1 MLALARNVKQYA
13 KGELSHVEPR
23 ARLVRLVRSSRPTL
37 EITNVR
43 MAQCTLLLALLGT
56 AAYGADVY
64 RTRAADGTITYS
76 DRPEGD
82 NSEFVVVTTPRTG
95 TAAAPQQRAQPG
107 QRAAA
112 NTENPA
118 AEPPQAAASPPPLE
132 AGPSAAELRAQ
143 RQKNCDTARER
154 LERFTLSRRLYRNNA
169 AGEREYLSDEATAEA
184 RSKAQADVQDWC
196 G

>member
-1 MLALARNVKQYA
+1 MAL
-13 KGELSHVEPR
+13 
-23 ARLVRLVRSSRPTL
+23 
-37 EITNVR
+37 
-43 MAQCTLLLALLGT
+43 CTLLLALLGT

-82 NSEFVVVTTPRTG
+82 NSEFVAATTPRTS
-95 TAAAPQQRAQPG
+95 AAATPQRNQQG
-107 QRAAA
+107 QRAAG
-112 NTENPA
+112 NA
-118 AEPPQAAASPPPLE
+118 AAGPPQAAVTPTPLE
-132 AGPSAAELRAQ
+132 AGPSAADLRAQ

-154 LERFTLSRRLYRNNA
+154 LERFQLSRRLYRTNA
-169 AGEREYLSDEATAEA
+169 AGEREYLSDEQTAEA

>member
-1 MLALARNVKQYA
+1 
-13 KGELSHVEPR
+13 
-23 ARLVRLVRSSRPTL
+23 
-37 EITNVR
+37 

-56 AAYGADVY
+56 AAFGADVY

-82 NSEFVVVTTPRTG
+82 NSEFVVVATPRPG
-95 TAAAPQQRAQPG
+95 AAAPAQQRAPQG
-107 QRAAA
+107 QRAAG
-112 NTENPA
+112 
-118 AEPPQAAASPPPLE
+118 PPQAAATPPPLE

-154 LERFTLSRRLYRNNA
+154 LERFTVSRRLYRTNA
-169 AGEREYLSDEATAEA
+169 AGEREYLSDEQTAEA

>member
-1 MLALARNVKQYA
+1 
-13 KGELSHVEPR
+13 
-23 ARLVRLVRSSRPTL
+23 
-37 EITNVR
+37 

-76 DRPEGD
+76 DRPESD
-82 NSEFVVVTTPRTG
+82 TSEFVVVTTPRTG
-95 TAAAPQQRAQPG
+95 AAAAPQRTPQG
-107 QRAAA
+107 QRAAGNA
-112 NTENPA
+112 QNTA
-118 AEPPQAAASPPPLE
+118 AGPVQAPVTPPPLE

-154 LERFTLSRRLYRNNA
+154 LERFTLSRRLYRTNA